1 MALELTEF
9 LQGSFNVIFVLISI
23 AVGLK
28 ILSRYFRYK
37 KIHFI
42 LVGIIWIGI
51 STPWLHGAI
60 TFIIYFFD
68 PLLIETAEF
77 ITIRFIIGYT
87 SIPIITT
94 LWFVVFTD
102 LMYQKEKRFLIWLYA
117 LISVICEC
125 LFFIFLFT
133 NQYDLIGY
141 FSGPFTGVYRPF
153 TRFSLLFFLGSSL
166 VSFLMFAT
174 SSLKSENPEIR
185 LKGKFLIIAFLT
197 YTVCAVLDSFAFFLT
212 QPIMVVLIRI
222 FLMLSAIEFYFGWI
236 LPDFIKKIF
245 IKSE

>member
-23 AVGLK
+23 VVGLT
-28 ILSRYFRYK
+28 ILSRYFKYK
-37 KIHFI
+37 KFHFF

-60 TFIIYFFD
+60 AFIIYFFD
-68 PLLIETAEF
+68 PLLIETAGF

-87 SIPIITT
+87 SIPIITV
-94 LWFVVFTD
+94 LWFIVFTE
-102 LMYQKEKRFLIWLYA
+102 LKYNKTKRYLIWLFA
-117 LISVICEC
+117 LISVVCEVI
-125 LFFIFLFT
+125 FFVFLFT
-133 NQYDLIGY
+133 DQYNLIGY
-141 FSGPFTGVYRPF
+141 FSGPFTAVYRPF

-166 VSFLMFAT
+166 ITFLMFAG
-174 SSLKSENPEIR
+174 SSLKSENAEVK

-197 YTVCAVLDSFAFFLT
+197 YTTCAVLDSFAFFLT
-212 QPIMVVLIRI
+212 QPIMVVVIRI

-236 LPDFIKKIF
+236 LPNIIKRIF
-245 IKSE
+245 VKNE